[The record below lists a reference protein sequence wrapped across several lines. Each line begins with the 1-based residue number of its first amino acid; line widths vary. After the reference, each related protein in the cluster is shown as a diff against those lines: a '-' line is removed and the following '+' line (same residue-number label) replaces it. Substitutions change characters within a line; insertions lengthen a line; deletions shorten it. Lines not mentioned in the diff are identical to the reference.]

1 MTTTPASNVLVP
13 TDDALLRDF
22 VDTIAR
28 KVGGAADTA
37 SQSVTPN
44 VGRSRP
50 TATYDPL
57 N

>member
-13 TDDALLRDF
+13 TDDELLRDF

-37 SQSVTPN
+37 SQSVTRL